1 MVYVNE
7 RIPDNRSVTGTSLV
21 TINKEQGV
29 MLQYFPGM
37 PESSERLELTFNQRT
52 LKIDVTL
59 CNPALGKTKKD
70 IAWKVLRIFT
80 YKEFGMGNEQIIKV
94 LTEALDV
101 YGEYGKRDRVNSVT
115 VDFTQAYWG
124 C

>member
-1 MVYVNE
+1 MLSEAYLC
-7 RIPDNRSVTGTSLV
+7 SV
-21 TINKEQGV
+21 
-29 MLQYFPGM
+29 
-37 PESSERLELTFNQRT
+37 
-52 LKIDVTL
+52 
-59 CNPALGKTKKD
+59 
-70 IAWKVLRIFT
+70 IAWKILRIFT
-80 YKEFGMGNEQIIKV
+80 YKEFGMGNEQIIKA